1 MRLETTTR
9 KILTWNELNEEQK
22 TKVIEK
28 LSDINILHDWYEY
41 SIVDFTEM
49 LKMLGFYDV
58 KIQFSGF
65 WSQGDGASFTG
76 KFKVPSTKKELKE
89 RVKKLRLTYPRQK
102 VFNYDSMNF
111 TKEEKQD
118 EILEVFRITSFYS
131 HENTISAD
139 NNDLKEFARDFS
151 REIYKSLENE
161 YNYLT
166 SREAIIEAIEA
177 NDYEFYEDTLTIA

>member
-1 MRLETTTR
+1 MRLETVTR
-9 KILTWNELNEEQK
+9 KILKFDELNEDQK
-22 TKVIEK
+22 QKVIEK
-28 LSDINILHDWYEY
+28 LSDINIHDDWADY
-41 SIVDFTEM
+41 SLTDFQEQ
-49 LKMLGFYDV
+49 LELLGFYDI
-58 KIQFSGF
+58 KISYSGF

-118 EILEVFRITSFYS
+118 EILEVFRISNFYS
-131 HENTISAD
+131 HDCTISAD

-151 REIYKSLENE
+151 REIYKTLENE

-166 SREAIIEAIEA
+166 SREAIIETIEA
-177 NDYEFYEDTLTIA
+177 NDYEFY